1 MIYCAIIAFF
11 LCFVFIFYISRHTW
25 ASTARKH
32 NVPVAVISDGMGH
45 TSEKT
50 TLIYLS
56 SIDTSVIDRA
66 NAELVAALSR
76 KNK

>member
-1 MIYCAIIAFF
+1 MILIIS
-11 LCFVFIFYISRHTW
+11 IYSYIPALYIARHTW

-66 NAELVAALSR
+66 NAELVASLNR
-76 KNK
+76 KSE